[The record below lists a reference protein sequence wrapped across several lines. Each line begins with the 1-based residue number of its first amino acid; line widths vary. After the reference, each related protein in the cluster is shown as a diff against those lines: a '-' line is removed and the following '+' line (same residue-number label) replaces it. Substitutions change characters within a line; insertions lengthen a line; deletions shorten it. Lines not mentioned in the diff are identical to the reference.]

1 MTLFVP
7 RGNNRA
13 YDPDCS
19 EGGAIGLMTLIALRD
34 LPSKSLSRHHL
45 LGSSPGGSR
54 EFEAGTASVRIRKQL
69 LN

>member
-19 EGGAIGLMTLIALRD
+19 EGRAIGLMTLTAQASLFRRH
-34 LPSKSLSRHHL
+34 LP
-45 LGSSPGGSR
+45 GSSPGGSR
-54 EFEAGTASVRIRKQL
+54 EFEGEMASAIRI
-69 LN
+69 